1 MDHSLLDRDEE
12 LPVMMI
18 EVTMLIE
25 YLKVKSIAG
34 DADPRIYLTSKQ
46 SRPLVLESYEDL
58 VK

>member
-1 MDHSLLDRDEE
+1 
-12 LPVMMI
+12 MMI
-18 EVTMLIE
+18 EVTMLVE

-34 DADPRIYLTSKQ
+34 DADPKIYLTAKQ